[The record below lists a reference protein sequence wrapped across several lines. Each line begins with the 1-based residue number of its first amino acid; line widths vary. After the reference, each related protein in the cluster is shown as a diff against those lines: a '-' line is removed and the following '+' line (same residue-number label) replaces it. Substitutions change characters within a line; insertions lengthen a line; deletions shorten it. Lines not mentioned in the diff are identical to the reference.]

1 MKLHRTLL
9 ATLLVAL
16 LALATLGPAAA
27 AAGPAA
33 AVLANVEVFATGLV
47 YPRGL
52 EFGPGGLYVA
62 EAGPGGEVVT
72 PGTCP
77 GYTSP
82 FEPYHSALTA
92 RISKVDRHG
101 RRTTVAAGLPSA
113 RDRFGD
119 VLGAAD
125 VVVRGRTVYALVAG
139 GGCSRG
145 LEDTP
150 SGIWRLNR
158 DRSWTVLA
166 DFSRYLADNPTA
178 APPDDD
184 FEPDGAVYS
193 MLKAGHKLY
202 VLEANHGEIDQVSPT
217 SGRIRRVLDISAT
230 RPHITPTALASRGG
244 HLYVGNLGS
253 FPIQRGASL
262 VFRVDRNGG
271 RERVV
276 ATGLTAVLGLTFD
289 RHGRLYA
296 LETTTVDNDFPQPGT
311 GRVVRITRDGQLRPV
326 ATGLTF
332 PTGITAGPDGHLYV
346 SEHGYGPDPTAGRIL
361 RIRLG

>member
-1 MKLHRTLL
+1 MSLHRM
-9 ATLLVAL
+9 LLVTM
-16 LALATLGPAAA
+16 LALVPLVTLGPAPVAA
-27 AAGPAA
+27 NPAREISGKA
-33 AVLANVEVFATGLV
+33 EVFAAGLV

-52 EFGPGGLYVA
+52 EFGPAGDLYVA
-62 EAGPGGEVVT
+62 EAGPGGDTVT

-92 RISKVDRHG
+92 RISKISPSGH
-101 RRTTVAAGLPSA
+101 RTTVAGGLPSA

-145 LEDTP
+145 LQDTP
-150 SGIWRLNR
+150 SGIWRLDR
-158 DRSWTVLA
+158 DRGWTVVA

-184 FEPDGAVYS
+184 FEPDGALYS
-193 MLKAGHKLY
+193 MLKADRRLF
-202 VLEANHGEIDQVSPT
+202 VLEANHGEIDKVDPA
-217 SGRIRRVLDISAT
+217 SGRIGRVLDISAGHG
-230 RPHITPTALASRGG
+230 HITPTALARRGG

-253 FPIQRGASL
+253 FPIRRGASII
-262 VFRVDRNGG
+262 FRVDLDG
-271 RERVV
+271 RHERVA
-276 ATGLTAVLGLTFD
+276 ATGLTAVLGLAFD
-289 RHGRLYA
+289 RRGRLYA

-311 GRVVRITRDGQLRPV
+311 GRVVRVTGHGLVPV
-326 ATGLTF
+326 ATGLSF

-346 SEHGYGPDPTAGRIL
+346 SEFGYGGDPAAGRIL
-361 RIRLG
+361 RINPS

>member
-1 MKLHRTLL
+1 MKLRTTLL
-9 ATLLVAL
+9 TVL
-16 LALATLGPAAA
+16 LALVPLATLGPV
-27 AAGPAA
+27 PAA
-33 AVLANVEVFATGLV
+33 ARPGRSGPAEVEVLATGLV

-52 EFGPGGLYVA
+52 DFGHGGQLYVA
-62 EAGPGGEVVT
+62 EAGPGGDTVT

-92 RISKVDRHG
+92 RISRIDRAGH
-101 RRTTVAAGLPSA
+101 RTTVAGGLPSA

-125 VVVRGRTVYALVAG
+125 VEVRGRTVYALVAG

-150 SGIWRLNR
+150 SGVWRLNR
-158 DRSWTVLA
+158 DRSWTVVA
-166 DFSRYLADNPTA
+166 DFSRFLADNPTA

-184 FEPDGAVYS
+184 FEPDGAVYG
-193 MLKAGHKLY
+193 MVGAGRRLI
-202 VLEANHGEIDQVSPT
+202 VLEANHGELDKVDPA

-230 RPHITPTALASRGG
+230 RPHITPTALARRGG

-253 FPIQRGASL
+253 FPIQRGAS
-262 VFRVDRNGG
+262 VIVRVTLDG
-271 RERVV
+271 RHQRVV
-276 ATGLTAVLGLTFD
+276 ATGLTAVLGLAFD

-296 LETTTVDNDFPQPGT
+296 LETTTVDNDFPQPQT
-311 GRVVRITRDGQLRPV
+311 GRVVRVTGHGLVPV
-326 ATGLTF
+326 ATGLSF
-332 PTGITAGPDGHLYV
+332 PTAMAFGPDGHLYV